1 MSTRLPPEPDP
12 AGPPPGGPGASGQP
26 PPPPPPAAERLLR
39 RSHSERVLAGVC
51 GGLGQYLG
59 IDPVLLRIAFVVLG
73 LANGLG
79 VIAYV
84 VAWIVIPEERPG
96 QPIGPAPAARRET
109 GRLVLGGALVVLG
122 LVLLL
127 DRLAPDIDQLFWP
140 VAVVAVGVAI
150 ILIGLR
156 R

>member
-1 MSTRLPPEPDP
+1 MSARLPPEPDP
-12 AGPPPGGPGASGQP
+12 AGSPPGGPDAAGQRL
-26 PPPPPPAAERLLR
+26 PPPPPAPERLLR

-140 VAVVAVGVAI
+140 VAVVAVGIAI